1 MNGTSRKKV
10 LDVKRNRKETTRLIL
25 MAVVVVLSIM
35 GYLVYVQRQFYHES
49 TENLLETYEQVD
61 KTFTMFAQRNWNVLG
76 EWGKNLQ
83 DDADGQEIQAS
94 LRLFNRE
101 KETWQYSGLYLFNE
115 DCRYLDA
122 DGKRGEAK
130 HLWGAFAEMYMTGEP
145 SVGSYTMTNGERRVV
160 FTVPIQP
167 VEVSGQTYTCLAV
180 SYANETLEEMI
191 GGHAYNGQSDCYII
205 YSNGNVLLSEEPKSE
220 IEPRLTNL
228 FDFLEENAQVQT
240 RSFAAMR
247 ENVPNGGSGSTEYL
261 YGGKSYYLVYRP
273 VGFQN
278 LTMVGIVDRDVVDSG
293 MRKIQTATILLL
305 LFLMG
310 SVAAVM
316 VRSVKLDAKLEMEE
330 KELALRTE
338 AQERRKMESLAN
350 TDGLTGLLNER
361 CFNSTLK
368 QKEEAGQ
375 PFALFYLDLDQFKP
389 VNDTYGHDMGDQL
402 LKAVADRLRGCVR
415 STDFAFRIGGDEFAL
430 IVNGEVDT
438 AWCAQRVE
446 TIKSVIR
453 QPYVLDGKTICVG
466 TSCGSAVYP
475 ADRAD
480 VRDIRILADHRMY
493 EDKQKRGGS
502 RGQGLSAEIS
512 R

>member
-1 MNGTSRKKV
+1 MEK
-10 LDVKRNRKETTRLIL
+10 NRGWTPKL
-25 MAVVVVLSIM
+25 MLLAVIIVLSIM
-35 GYLVYVQRQFYHES
+35 MYLVYVQRQFYRES

-83 DDADGQEIQAS
+83 DDADGEEVQAS

-101 KETWQYSGLYLFNE
+101 KATWQYSGLYLFNE
-115 DCRYLDA
+115 DCRYLNA
-122 DGKRGEAK
+122 DGERGEAK
-130 HLWGAFAEMYMTGEP
+130 HLWGAFAEMYMTGQP
-145 SVGSYTMTNGERRVV
+145 SVGRYTMKNGERRVV

-167 VEVSGQTYTCLAV
+167 VEVSGETYTCLAV

-205 YSNGNVLLSEEPKSE
+205 YSNGNVMLSEEPKSE
-220 IEPRLTNL
+220 IEPRMTNL
-228 FDFLEENAQVQT
+228 FAFLEENAQVQT

-247 ENVPNGGSGSTEYL
+247 ENVQNGGSGSTEYL

-273 VGFQN
+273 VGFQE
-278 LTMVGIVDRDVVDSG
+278 LTMVGIVDRDVVDAG

-310 SVAAVM
+310 NVAAVM
-316 VRSVKLDAKLEMEE
+316 VRSVKLDAKREMEE
-330 KELALRTE
+330 KEHALRAE
-338 AQERRKMESLAN
+338 ALERRKMEGLAN

-368 QKEEAGQ
+368 EKAEEGQ

-402 LKAVADRLRGCVR
+402 LRAVADRLRGCVR

-430 IVNGEVDT
+430 IVNGEVDE
-438 AWCAQRVE
+438 AWCAQRTE
-446 TIKSVIR
+446 TIKAAIR
-453 QPYVLDGKTICVG
+453 QPYVLGGKTICVG
-466 TSCGSAVYP
+466 TSCGSARYP

-493 EDKQKRGGS
+493 EDKQKWGGT
-502 RGQGLSAEIS
+502 RGQGLPMEKD